1 MKVYPFSGRV
11 KKIYF
16 FYSYPYRM
24 NQRIKNH
31 EQDMNHSHTM
41 EAKLKPEMSVKP
53 SALWQRREVGPHSIY
68 CLPLVS
74 TLDTIT
80 FIFTQHFQSTAA
92 SLRGQQLLDHARGKK
107 SGEAVF
113 AGNLTPFLVA
123 GTVYA
128 ILLSLS
134 VCVTVRVSGDQTRF
148 LRYATGHDVFQ
159 PRTI

>member
-1 MKVYPFSGRV
+1 
-11 KKIYF
+11 
-16 FYSYPYRM
+16 M

-53 SALWQRREVGPHSIY
+53 SALWQRREVGPHSIF

-74 TLDTIT
+74 ILDIIT

-113 AGNLTPFLVA
+113 AGNLAPFLVA

-134 VCVTVRVSGDQTRF
+134 VCVTAESLVTR
-148 LRYATGHDVFQ
+148 HDFFGTPQ
-159 PRTI
+159 DTTYFNRAQYERTYK